1 MENKETQP
9 WKTPQS
15 IIDYYKPY
23 INTAQNIK
31 LMKKLKTKFEI
42 EDHYEIIDSVG
53 QGAYGIVVA
62 AKDLRDGSSVAI
74 KKIEKAFEHKIFTKR
89 TLRELK
95 ICRLLKHENVGVLIR
110 VFQLTLLDHEH

>member
-1 MENKETQP
+1 
-9 WKTPQS
+9 
-15 IIDYYKPY
+15 
-23 INTAQNIK
+23 
-31 LMKKLKTKFEI
+31 MKKLKTKFEI

-95 ICRLLKHENVGVLIR
+95 ICRLLKHENVRLFFVL
-110 VFQLTLLDHEH
+110 VALTWSDYEHQIYPAAKEQRKVR